1 MVDLAEG
8 QISQHDCVGGTPEY
22 HVASRRMRKS
32 LSGRVFFGCRG
43 AEGSPNV
50 S

>member
-1 MVDLAEG
+1 MVDLAER
-8 QISQHDCVGGTPEY
+8 QISQRDCVSGTPEY

-32 LSGRVFFGCRG
+32 LSGRVFFGRCG
-43 AEGSPNV
+43 AERCPNV